1 MRDNGKRPGARRSI
15 AVLTACVL
23 AGATPFTAFA
33 AQRPDDNLSDVE
45 APRPDVNKDLSPEFA
60 YTQDKWA
67 SLRDNVMEYGEL
79 TDLIHEYNPTV
90 RSNRESYNDM
100 RSKTLNDV
108 YQEAMDAAQDLW
120 DQAGDADDDSMR
132 ATLNMQGNTLAKSA
146 DDLYEDPEMQKI
158 SYDQAEAGLVS
169 QAQQLMITYQQSG
182 YTMENMQSTRNLL
195 QAQYEAAVAQM
206 AAGST
211 TQVNVLNAQKSVQD
225 QDAAILSTQKSI
237 DSVHRTL
244 CLMTGWAADAQPEIR
259 SVPEPDLSRIDS
271 MNLEADQETALNN
284 NYTVRYNQKK
294 LGNLT
299 AATQIEATKAT
310 IEDARNNVINSLKTQ
325 YNTILT
331 TRDSLNTA
339 QIQLQLAQVDLET
352 AAAKLTVGSST
363 PLQYQSAQNAF
374 TTAKNTVETTKLQ
387 LLMAMENYDWIVK
400 GLVASK

>member
-1 MRDNGKRPGARRSI
+1 
-15 AVLTACVL
+15 
-23 AGATPFTAFA
+23 
-33 AQRPDDNLSDVE
+33 
-45 APRPDVNKDLSPEFA
+45 
-60 YTQDKWA
+60 
-67 SLRDNVMEYGEL
+67 
-79 TDLIHEYNPTV
+79 
-90 RSNRESYNDM
+90 
-100 RSKTLNDV
+100 
-108 YQEAMDAAQDLW
+108 
-120 DQAGDADDDSMR
+120 
-132 ATLNMQGNTLAKSA
+132 
-146 DDLYEDPEMQKI
+146 
-158 SYDQAEAGLVS
+158 
-169 QAQQLMITYQQSG
+169 
-182 YTMENMQSTRNLL
+182 MENMQSTRNLL

-259 SVPEPDLSRIDS
+259 TVPEPDLSRIDS
-271 MNLEADQETALNN
+271 LNLEADQETALNN

-299 AATQIEATKAT
+299 SATQIEATKAT
-310 IEDARNNVINSLKTQ
+310 IEDARNNVINSLK

-331 TRDSLNTA
+331 TRDSLTTA

-352 AAAKLTVGSST
+352 AAAKLTVGSIT

>member
-1 MRDNGKRPGARRSI
+1 
-15 AVLTACVL
+15 
-23 AGATPFTAFA
+23 
-33 AQRPDDNLSDVE
+33 
-45 APRPDVNKDLSPEFA
+45 
-60 YTQDKWA
+60 
-67 SLRDNVMEYGEL
+67 
-79 TDLIHEYNPTV
+79 
-90 RSNRESYNDM
+90 
-100 RSKTLNDV
+100 
-108 YQEAMDAAQDLW
+108 
-120 DQAGDADDDSMR
+120 
-132 ATLNMQGNTLAKSA
+132 
-146 DDLYEDPEMQKI
+146 
-158 SYDQAEAGLVS
+158 
-169 QAQQLMITYQQSG
+169 MITYQQSG